1 MGLSFLP
8 KGLPNDD
15 LSIQNGIIVT
25 KAARFPL
32 LIDPQT
38 QGKLWI
44 KNKEANNELQVC
56 FCFFRFAPSLVLSC
70 HQISLPGI
78 YRVQAK
84 TEACLTL
91 FLVRFNT
98 LVFGPYGQ
106 CIYISFLIW
115 VFNFQEPL
123 LCITF
128 CTVLWKSTVQLCL
141 CVVRPMLLA
150 LGGGNLWVLQP
161 ILQSYYVRWWCAACF
176 THNRADQNSCIYF
189 EKRFAIMERQNTT
202 K

>member
-1 MGLSFLP
+1 MGNVF
-8 KGLPNDD
+8 
-15 LSIQNGIIVT
+15 I
-25 KAARFPL
+25 FP
-32 LIDPQT
+32 
-38 QGKLWI
+38 
-44 KNKEANNELQVC
+44 
-56 FCFFRFAPSLVLSC
+56 
-70 HQISLPGI
+70 
-78 YRVQAK
+78 
-84 TEACLTL
+84 
-91 FLVRFNT
+91 
-98 LVFGPYGQ
+98 
-106 CIYISFLIW
+106 FLIW

-189 EKRFAIMERQNTT
+189 EKRFAITVKDRVCISCCCLFNEAFIIKCCTDNDTKSTFMSLFLYQNFFSSRKPSRDLLNTAFSPLFRDFH
-202 K
+202 